1 MAYPEITGAEVS
13 EKRVF
18 VRADLNVPIENGV
31 VMDDTRIEGVLPTV
45 RLLLDRGASVI
56 LASHLGRPDGK
67 PDIRYSLRPV
77 AVRLQELLGA
87 KVSFAPD
94 CVGSRVETLVAA
106 LKPGDVLLLENLRFH
121 PEEEAGDQG
130 FTDRLAAL
138 ADVYVND
145 AFGTCHREHA
155 SMTGVPRAMGG
166 GYAGLLVMKELEMF
180 SGMLKDPARPFTL
193 LLGGAKVSDK
203 VPVIE
208 NLIGRLDN
216 ILIGGGM
223 AFTFMR
229 AMGMEIGL
237 SILEEDRI
245 ATAADILRKA
255 KEAGVR
261 VLLPE
266 DIVIAPSPDMAV
278 EARTV
283 RADSIPEGM
292 KGLDVGPLTVRAFSR
307 VILESGTVVWN
318 GPMGLF
324 EIPPF
329 NVATLEM
336 AGAMARATGQGAV
349 TVVGGGDSVRAVTE
363 AGLADSITFVSTGG
377 GASLK
382 LLQGKTLPALA
393 ALGDGPR

>member
-1 MAYPEITGAEVS
+1 MAYPEITRADVS
-13 EKRVF
+13 GKRVF
-18 VRADLNVPIENGV
+18 VRVDLNVPIEDGAV
-31 VMDDTRIEGVLPTV
+31 ADDTRIRGVLPTV

-67 PDIRYSLRPV
+67 PDMSFSLRPV
-77 AVRLQELLGA
+77 AARLQELLGVKA
-87 KVSFAPD
+87 SFAPD
-94 CVGSRVETLVAA
+94 CVGARVETLVAA
-106 LKPGDVLLLENLRFH
+106 MKPGDVLLLENLRFH

-130 FTDRLAAL
+130 FADRLASL
-138 ADVYVND
+138 ADLYVND
-145 AFGTCHREHA
+145 AFGTCHRSHA
-155 SMTGVPRAMGG
+155 SMSGVPKALGG

-180 SGMLKDPARPFTL
+180 SGMLKNPARPFTL

-208 NLIGRLDN
+208 NLIDRLDS

-223 AFTFMR
+223 AFTFMK
-229 AMGMEIGL
+229 ALGMEIGL
-237 SILEEDRI
+237 SIVEEDRI
-245 ATAADILRKA
+245 ETAADILRKA
-255 KEAGVR
+255 EKAGVK
-261 VLLPE
+261 VLLPA
-266 DIVIAPSPDMAV
+266 DIVIAPSPDLAV

-283 RADSIPEGM
+283 RADSIPVGM
-292 KGLDVGPLTVRAFSR
+292 KGLDVGPLTVRAFSS
-307 VILESGTVVWN
+307 VIQDSGTVVWN

-329 NVATLEM
+329 NIATLEI
-336 AGAMARATGQGAV
+336 AKAMARATGKGTV

-363 AGLADSITFVSTGG
+363 AGLADSVTFVSTGG

>member
-13 EKRVF
+13 GKRVF

-31 VMDDTRIEGVLPTV
+31 VMDDTRIEGILPTV
-45 RLLLDRGASVI
+45 RLLVDRGASVI

-77 AVRLQELLGA
+77 ALRLQELLGA
-87 KVSFAPD
+87 RVSFAPD

-106 LKPGDVLLLENLRFH
+106 LRPGDVMLLENLRFH

-130 FTDRLAAL
+130 FADSLASL
-138 ADVYVND
+138 ADVFVND

-166 GYAGLLVMKELEMF
+166 GYAGLLVMRELEMF
-180 SGMLKDPARPFTL
+180 SGMLEHPAKPFTL

-208 NLIGRLDN
+208 NLIGRLDS

-223 AFTFMR
+223 AFTFMK

-255 KEAGVR
+255 KEAGVK

-336 AGAMARATGQGAV
+336 AGAMAQATLKGAV
-349 TVVGGGDSVRAVTE
+349 TVIGGGDSVRAVTE
-363 AGLADSITFVSTGG
+363 AGLADSVTFVSTGG
-377 GASLK
+377 GASLR
-382 LLQGKTLPALA
+382 LLQGKALPALA
-393 ALGDGPR
+393 ALGDGHR